1 LHREVYFEILL
12 PMYGDLYLDLL
23 WNLYAIEFLLQ
34 KFLYDKIFI
43 MWKIWNVTF
52 LWPDTTTRK
61 IL

>member
-43 MWKIWNVTF
+43 M
-52 LWPDTTTRK
+52 
-61 IL
+61 